1 MIPLWDNVVH
11 PIQIFCGEDFLY
23 VAIHS
28 HDNCSIQVSVIW
40 IFLGQ
45 KVLFPMD
52 LNRGTTIIDL
62 FGRGADK
69 LLIDFGRR
77 EDSKAFLCS
86 VLYFFFIRHGHKGG
100 GKTYDP
106 GKEET
111 KKARKTTTQRK
122 RTSVG
127 VTEDLRLNVAE
138 ILQSIELAPE
148 TRRSCKEEINC

>member
-1 MIPLWDNVVH
+1 MKFP
-11 PIQIFCGEDFLY
+11 FCSSR
-23 VAIHS
+23 H
-28 HDNCSIQVSVIW
+28 
-40 IFLGQ
+40 GQ
-45 KVLFPMD
+45 K
-52 LNRGTTIIDL
+52 
-62 FGRGADK
+62 K
-69 LLIDFGRR
+69 K
-77 EDSKAFLCS
+77 SCK
-86 VLYFFFIRHGHKGG
+86 HKGG

-122 RTSVG
+122 HTSVG